1 MKSKNKLKKIK
12 NRMCYCF
19 DYIINGSKI
28 NFSNILL
35 DKKLYENLPGY
46 NIWYKTLT
54 GPKPLHIR
62 FNKLDGFIVSA
73 DGRIKHLIL
82 FDYGLFNE
90 ICDKMKYLM
99 SQKSSNANSI
109 NHNFGKIKTDSY
121 NSLPIKEILTLILIL
136 YFHNV
141 MILIKSVVN
150 KISSTLRTYLNKKYS
165 KIDNGIIKY

>member
-1 MKSKNKLKKIK
+1 MKSKNKLNKIDIK
-12 NRMCYCF
+12 NRIYYCF

-28 NFSNILL
+28 NLSNILL
-35 DKKLYENLPGY
+35 DKKLYENLSGY
-46 NIWYKTLT
+46 NIWYKTPAC
-54 GPKPLHIR
+54 PKPLHIR
-62 FNKLDGFIVSA
+62 FNKLDGFIVSV
-73 DGRIKHLIL
+73 DGRVEHLIL

-99 SQKSSNANSI
+99 SQKSSITNSI
-109 NHNFGKIKTDSY
+109 NHDFGKIKTDSY

-150 KISSTLRTYLNKKYS
+150 KTSSTSRTYFNKKV
-165 KIDNGIIKY
+165 K